1 MQDKIRVLF
10 LASDPFRDRAPLV
23 LDREVRAVRGGV
35 ARGGVELIPY
45 FAANTRELQ
54 TALLLHEPQIVHFA
68 GHGAG
73 IHLADAHGRPGA
85 VGKEALAT
93 LFGILS
99 EWVKVV
105 VLNGS
110 DTLPLVRVLGEVV
123 DHAIGMDQPL
133 GDTSAIVFARAFYGA
148 LAAGRTVQ
156 ASFDLAVRQLEMEGS
171 AGSAIPVLRSR
182 PGVDPAEPLGAEP
195 GGPPPPPA
203 SSRRWSRRAAR

>member
-1 MQDKIRVLF
+1 MRDKIRVLF
-10 LASDPFRDRAPLV
+10 LASDPFGDGAPLR

-35 ARGGVELIPY
+35 ARAGVELVPY
-45 FAANTRELQ
+45 FAANTRDLQ

-68 GHGAG
+68 GEGAG
-73 IHLADAHGRPGA
+73 IHLADAHGRRGA

-105 VLNGS
+105 ILNGS
-110 DTLPLVRVLGEVV
+110 GTLPLVHVLGEVV

-133 GDTSAIVFARAFYGA
+133 GDASAIVFARAFYGA
-148 LAAGRTVQ
+148 LGAGRTVQ

-182 PGVDPAEPLGAEP
+182 AGVDPAVPLAWEHVGT
-195 GGPPPPPA
+195 PPPPPTA
-203 SSRRWSRRAAR
+203 RRWSRRAAR